1 MVPETGLRSG
11 MEGRDPSSW
20 GAPRAPGSLPLT
32 TKRGD
37 RQGDQAWPGEEQ
49 TGASSRNECRGS
61 SLDTNGRPAGRRP
74 DGLGLPQARPHADQ
88 SPGSRQGSG
97 AQATPADRGRQS
109 ERAGLDGALEHR
121 IQGRK
126 PRSREVRCGPP
137 HSHGGRP
144 ALRPRQSP
152 PLQAKLHKARQV
164 MQETST
170 LRHAFKP
177 T

>member
-1 MVPETGLRSG
+1 MGWRGGTPVPGG
-11 MEGRDPSSW
+11 H
-20 GAPRAPGSLPLT
+20 PGSQEASHSPRSEGT
-32 TKRGD
+32 DKGTKPGQEKRRREPVPGMSVE
-37 RQGDQAWPGEEQ
+37 GAAWTP
-49 TGASSRNECRGS
+49 
-61 SLDTNGRPAGRRP
+61 NGRPAGRRP
-74 DGLGLPQARPHADQ
+74 DGLGLPRARPRADQ

-97 AQATPADRGRQS
+97 AQATPADPGPQS
-109 ERAGLDGALEHR
+109 ERAGLDGALEDR

-126 PRSREVRCGPP
+126 PRSREVRRGPP